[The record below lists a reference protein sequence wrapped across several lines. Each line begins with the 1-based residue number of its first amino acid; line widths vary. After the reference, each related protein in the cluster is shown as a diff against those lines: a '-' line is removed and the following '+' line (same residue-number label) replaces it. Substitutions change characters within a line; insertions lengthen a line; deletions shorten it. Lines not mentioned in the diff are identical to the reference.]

1 MEVRRIILFVVISFA
16 ILVVWTKL
24 FPPPKIDQQ
33 NQVQPQNSQN
43 DVESEQT
50 ATQSEDPA
58 VKPIEI
64 DEAPGEYVVLGSH
77 DPESTTNLV
86 VYFTNKGG
94 SIDRVELT
102 ERNEDGSFRFG
113 VLEHKYGYLGYLA
126 PKAVEDGVQVQVV
139 APGTP
144 ADSAGLKV
152 GDVITKLAGHP
163 VSDLETYQHAIE
175 QTRPESTIEIAVS
188 REAGEAKSDHVLK
201 AELTHRP
208 LEVIDPDPD
217 DMKSRESQNSML
229 LSIIQLGEGGYL
241 PYTKEMSSLPSMRS
255 GSWTISEKS
264 DESVTFSFLLP
275 ADAHEDLVT
284 DIEVLKTFTLSAAD
298 DTVSTEGQA
307 PTNYHLGVGVKIKN
321 RGTENSQ
328 SLKYRLDGPNNL
340 TTEGWW
346 YSSTKTR
353 DIYWSVEGKF
363 DYRAAPSIHGDAVEP
378 SSPFFF
384 SVLNKEES
392 QQHGV
397 RFMAVDSQY
406 FASALIAGKPGEIGT
421 QFLVTEAATIPAE
434 DVNRLAKGDVKTLN
448 TTFFTESTL
457 MEIKPGNTL
466 SVDYTLF
473 VGPKSQAVLE
483 SYGID
488 RVLDYGWFGWIARPL
503 SGLLRMFYA
512 VVGNYG
518 VAILFLT
525 ILVRLAMLP
534 VSRKAT
540 KSAQM
545 MQVISPELNKIT
557 KQYKEDPKKRMAAQQ
572 ALFRKYN
579 YNPFGSC
586 FLMFL
591 QLPIFIGL
599 YRSIQLDVDLRQ
611 RALLGSTKWCS
622 NLAGPD
628 MFMNWEGSWVPM
640 SARGGFLGPYFNLLP
655 IIVII
660 LFILQQKLFTPPAQN
675 PEQKM
680 QQRIMKFMFVFM
692 GFLFYRVP
700 SGLCIYFI
708 ASSTWSIAERKL
720 IPKPEPPK
728 DFKSIADGGDGDD
741 AEDLS
746 HLSDADRRERRL
758 QMMKE
763 KQKKKKPQRRR
774 M

>member
-1 MEVRRIILFVVISFA
+1 MEVRRIILFVVISFM

-24 FPPPKIDQQ
+24 FPPPVREQQQ
-33 NQVQPQNSQN
+33 NQAQP
-43 DVESEQT
+43 ESIDDLANAEQID
-50 ATQSEDPA
+50 TQSEDSGTSSVELEKVA
-58 VKPIEI
+58 
-64 DEAPGEYVVLGSH
+64 DQYVVLGTH
-77 DPESTTNLV
+77 DPNASTNLV
-86 VYFTNKGG
+86 VYLTNRGG

-102 ERNEDGSFRFG
+102 ERNEDGAFRFG

-126 PKAVEDGVQVQVV
+126 PIESDDGVKVQAV

-144 ADSAGLKV
+144 AALAGMQV
-152 GDVITKLAGHP
+152 GDIITKLGDA
-163 VSDLETYQHAIE
+163 SIIDIESFQSALEDTV
-175 QTRPESTIEIAVS
+175 PESSINIEVTRTTGDES
-188 REAGEAKSDHVLK
+188 SKQTLT
-201 AELTHRP
+201 AELTGRP

-217 DMKSRESQNSML
+217 DMKSRPSQNSML
-229 LSIIQLGEGGYL
+229 FSIIQLGKEGYL
-241 PYTKEMSSLPSMRS
+241 PNRTELGSLPSMRE
-255 GSWTISEKS
+255 GNWNVKEV
-264 DESVTFSFLLP
+264 DDQSVTFSFALP
-275 ADAHEDLVT
+275 AAAHDDLVT
-284 DIEVLKTFTLSAAD
+284 DLEVLKTFTLPVTVGDGSEDHAA
-298 DTVSTEGQA
+298 A
-307 PTNYHLGVGVKIKN
+307 NYHLGVAVQIN
-321 RGTENSQ
+321 NISEDASQ
-328 SLKYRLDGPNNL
+328 FLKYRLDGPNNL

-353 DIYWSVEGKF
+353 DVYWSVEGKF
-363 DYRAAPSIHGDAVEP
+363 DYRSAPDIHSDAVDT
-378 SSPFFF
+378 SSPYFF
-384 SVLNKEES
+384 SVLDKEVEGN
-392 QQHGV
+392 QRVQ
-397 RFMAVDSQY
+397 FMSVDSQY
-406 FASALIAGKPGEIGT
+406 FASALIAGKPGELGR
-421 QFLVTEAATIPAE
+421 FVEVSEAATIPAE
-434 DVNRLAKGDVKTLN
+434 QVNTLAKGDVKTLN
-448 TTFFTESTL
+448 TTFFTESPL
-457 MEIKPGNTL
+457 IEIKPREAER
-466 SVDYTLF
+466 VEYTLF
-473 VGPKSQAVLE
+473 VGPKSQDVLE
-483 SYGID
+483 AYAID

-503 SGLLRMFYA
+503 SGLLRIFFG

-545 MQVISPELNKIT
+545 MQIISPELNAIAK
-557 KQYKEDPKKRMAAQQ
+557 KYKEDPKKRMAAQQ

-586 FLMFL
+586 LLMFL

-628 MFMNWEGSWVPM
+628 MFMSWEGSWVPM

-655 IIVII
+655 IIVIV
-660 LFILQQKLFTPPAQN
+660 LFIVQQKLFTPPAQN
-675 PEQKM
+675 PEQRM
-680 QQRIMKFMFVFM
+680 QQRIMKFMFIFM

-728 DFKSIADGGDGDD
+728 DFKSISDGDGDGGDDLSSLTD
-741 AEDLS
+741 AE
-746 HLSDADRRERRL
+746 RRDRRL
-758 QMMKE
+758 QMMQE
-763 KQKKKKPQRRR
+763 KQRKSKPQRRR

>member
-1 MEVRRIILFVVISFA
+1 MEVRRIILFVVISFM

-24 FPPPKIDQQ
+24 FPPPVREQQQ
-33 NQVQPQNSQN
+33 NQAQL
-43 DVESEQT
+43 ESIDDQVNAEQT
-50 ATQSEDPA
+50 DTQPEDSGTSSVELEKVA
-58 VKPIEI
+58 
-64 DEAPGEYVVLGSH
+64 GQYVVLGTH
-77 DPESTTNLV
+77 DPNASTNLV
-86 VYFTNKGG
+86 VYLTNRGG

-126 PKAVEDGVQVQVV
+126 PIESDDGVKVQAV

-144 ADSAGLKV
+144 AALAGMQV
-152 GDVITKLAGHP
+152 GDIITKLGDA
-163 VSDLETYQHAIE
+163 SITDIESFQSALEDTV
-175 QTRPESTIEIAVS
+175 PESSINIEVTRTTGDES
-188 REAGEAKSDHVLK
+188 SQQTLT
-201 AELTHRP
+201 AELTGRP

-217 DMKSRESQNSML
+217 DMKSRPSQNSML
-229 LSIIQLGEGGYL
+229 FSIIQLGKEGYL
-241 PYTKEMSSLPSMRS
+241 PNRTELGSLPSMRE
-255 GSWTISEKS
+255 GNWNVKEV
-264 DESVTFSFLLP
+264 DDQSVTFSFALP
-275 ADAHEDLVT
+275 AAAHDDLVT
-284 DIEVLKTFTLSAAD
+284 DLEVLKTFTLPKTSVDGSDGRA
-298 DTVSTEGQA
+298 T
-307 PTNYHLGVGVKIKN
+307 TNYHLGVAVQIN
-321 RGTENSQ
+321 NISEEASQ
-328 SLKYRLDGPNNL
+328 FLKYRLDGPNNL

-353 DIYWSVEGKF
+353 DVYWSVEGKF
-363 DYRAAPSIHGDAVEP
+363 DYRSAPEIHGDAADT
-378 SSPFFF
+378 SSPYFF
-384 SVLNKEES
+384 SVLDKELEGI
-392 QQHGV
+392 QRV
-397 RFMAVDSQY
+397 RFMSVDSQY
-406 FASALIAGKPGEIGT
+406 FASALIAGKPGEVGR
-421 QFLVTEAATIPAE
+421 FVEVSEAATIPAE
-434 DVNRLAKGDVKTLN
+434 QINTLAKGDVKTLN
-448 TTFFTESTL
+448 TTFFTESPL
-457 MEIKPGNTL
+457 IEIKPREAER
-466 SVDYTLF
+466 VEYTLF
-473 VGPKSQAVLE
+473 VGPKSQDVLE
-483 SYGID
+483 AYAID

-503 SGLLRMFYA
+503 SGLLRIFFG

-525 ILVRLAMLP
+525 ILVRVAMLP

-545 MQVISPELNKIT
+545 MQIISPELNKIA

-586 FLMFL
+586 LLMFL

-622 NLAGPD
+622 NLSGPD
-628 MFMNWEGSWVPM
+628 MFMSWEGSWVPM

-655 IIVII
+655 IIVIV
-660 LFILQQKLFTPPAQN
+660 LFIVQQKLFTPPAQN
-675 PEQKM
+675 PEQRM
-680 QQRIMKFMFVFM
+680 QQRIMKFMFIFM

-728 DFKSIADGGDGDD
+728 DFKSIGDGDGDGGDDLSSLTD
-741 AEDLS
+741 AE
-746 HLSDADRRERRL
+746 RRDRRL
-758 QMMKE
+758 QMMQENQRKS
-763 KQKKKKPQRRR
+763 KPQRRR

>member
-1 MEVRRIILFVVISFA
+1 MEVRRIILFVVISFM
-16 ILVVWTKL
+16 ILFVWTNL
-24 FPPPKIDQQ
+24 FPQPVREQQQ
-33 NQVQPQNSQN
+33 NQTQP
-43 DVESEQT
+43 ESIDDQANAEQT
-50 ATQSEDPA
+50 DTQPEDSATSSVELEKVADQ
-58 VKPIEI
+58 
-64 DEAPGEYVVLGSH
+64 YVVLGTH
-77 DPESTTNLV
+77 DPNASTNLV
-86 VYFTNKGG
+86 VYLTNRGG

-126 PKAVEDGVQVQVV
+126 PIESDDGVKVQAV

-144 ADSAGLKV
+144 AALAGMQV
-152 GDVITKLAGHP
+152 GDIITKLGDA
-163 VSDLETYQHAIE
+163 SIIDIESFQSALEDTV
-175 QTRPESTIEIAVS
+175 PESSINIEVTRTTGDES
-188 REAGEAKSDHVLK
+188 SKQTLT
-201 AELTHRP
+201 AELTGRP

-217 DMKSRESQNSML
+217 DMKSRPSQNSML
-229 LSIIQLGEGGYL
+229 FSIIQLGKEGYL
-241 PYTKEMSSLPSMRS
+241 PNRTELGSLPSMRE
-255 GSWTISEKS
+255 GNWNVKEV
-264 DESVTFSFLLP
+264 DDQSVTFSFALP
-275 ADAHEDLVT
+275 AAAHDDLVT
-284 DIEVLKTFTLSAAD
+284 DLEVLKTFTLPVTVGDGSEDHAA
-298 DTVSTEGQA
+298 A
-307 PTNYHLGVGVKIKN
+307 NYHLGVAVQIN
-321 RGTENSQ
+321 NISEDASQ
-328 SLKYRLDGPNNL
+328 FLKYRLDGPNNL

-353 DIYWSVEGKF
+353 DVYWSVEGKF
-363 DYRAAPSIHGDAVEP
+363 DYRSAPDIHSDAVDT
-378 SSPFFF
+378 SSPYFF
-384 SVLNKEES
+384 SVLDKEVEGN
-392 QQHGV
+392 QRVQ
-397 RFMAVDSQY
+397 FMSVDSQY
-406 FASALIAGKPGEIGT
+406 FASALIAGKPGELGR
-421 QFLVTEAATIPAE
+421 FVEVSEAATIPAE
-434 DVNRLAKGDVKTLN
+434 QVNTLAKGDVKTLN
-448 TTFFTESTL
+448 TTFFTESPL
-457 MEIKPGNTL
+457 IEIKPREAER
-466 SVDYTLF
+466 VEYTLF
-473 VGPKSQAVLE
+473 VGPKSQDVLE
-483 SYGID
+483 AYAID

-503 SGLLRMFYA
+503 SGLLRIFFG

-545 MQVISPELNKIT
+545 MQIISPELNAIAK
-557 KQYKEDPKKRMAAQQ
+557 KYKEDPKKRMAAQQ

-586 FLMFL
+586 LLMFL

-628 MFMNWEGSWVPM
+628 MFMSWEGSWVPM

-655 IIVII
+655 IIVIV
-660 LFILQQKLFTPPAQN
+660 LFIVQQKLFTPPAQN
-675 PEQKM
+675 PEQRM
-680 QQRIMKFMFVFM
+680 QQRIMKFMFIFM

-728 DFKSIADGGDGDD
+728 DFKSISDGDGDGGDDLSSLTD
-741 AEDLS
+741 AE
-746 HLSDADRRERRL
+746 RRDRRL
-758 QMMKE
+758 QMMQE
-763 KQKKKKPQRRR
+763 KQRKSKPQRRR